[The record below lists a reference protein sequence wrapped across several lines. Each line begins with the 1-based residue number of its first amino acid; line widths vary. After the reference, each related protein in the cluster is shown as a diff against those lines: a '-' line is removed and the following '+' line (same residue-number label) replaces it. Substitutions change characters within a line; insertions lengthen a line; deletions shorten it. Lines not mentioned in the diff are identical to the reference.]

1 LDINK
6 GEIVGLI
13 GPNGAGKTTL
23 FNVISGFYKPSKGTI
38 LFKGE
43 DITGRKPHE
52 IASLGLVR
60 TFQGNMLFHNFSVE
74 KNVLVGC
81 KLDAVGNCWKRLF
94 AKSSVMWKEQDMSP
108 KVEEILELFG
118 LTSVKKELA
127 GSLPHGYQR
136 ALGVAIALAA
146 EPQLLM
152 LDEPLTGMIAEE
164 IETMM
169 SHIKKIHE
177 ERETTILLVEHNMR
191 AIMGLC
197 ERIAVLNF
205 GGKICEGSPSE
216 IQKNSAVIEAYLGVS
231 EDVT

>member
-1 LDINK
+1 
-6 GEIVGLI
+6 
-13 GPNGAGKTTL
+13 
-23 FNVISGFYKPSKGTI
+23 
-38 LFKGE
+38 
-43 DITGRKPHE
+43 
-52 IASLGLVR
+52 
-60 TFQGNMLFHNFSVE
+60 MLFRS
-74 KNVLVGC
+74 
-81 KLDAVGNCWKRLF
+81 
-94 AKSSVMWKEQDMSP
+94 
-108 KVEEILELFG
+108 
-118 LTSVKKELA
+118 
-127 GSLPHGYQR
+127 
-136 ALGVAIALAA
+136 
-146 EPQLLM
+146 
-152 LDEPLTGMIAEE
+152 E